1 MIDTDKY
8 EGTNWDLKGQFTHTE
23 MADEVLL
30 LLAEV
35 KRLRK
40 LEAAVVG
47 SWMETIN
54 RGSSWHKQLRYP
66 CVDLGYLELRDVER
80 ILHVGNGKTITH
92 TSPEFHLKEEYEEM
106 AKQWIKEEYGVEEE

>member
-8 EGTNWDLKGQFTHTE
+8 KGSNWDLRGQFTHTE

-40 LEAAVVG
+40 SDGQWETHWLFVRNWLEEQMSVDNTVSTKHTIPIYATVWRV
-47 SWMETIN
+47 MEALRP
-54 RGSSWHKQLRYP
+54 RG
-66 CVDLGYLELRDVER
+66 
-80 ILHVGNGKTITH
+80 
-92 TSPEFHLKEEYEEM
+92 
-106 AKQWIKEEYGVEEE
+106 EEE

>member
-35 KRLRK
+35 ERLREESK
-40 LEAAVVG
+40 
-47 SWMETIN
+47 W
-54 RGSSWHKQLRYP
+54 
-66 CVDLGYLELRDVER
+66 LRDR
-80 ILHVGNGKTITH
+80 LCRHIGHDYCK
-92 TSPEFHLKEEYEEM
+92 SEYEKHFGREM
-106 AKQWIKEEYGVEEE
+106 IE